1 MPSTMSSLASAEQ
14 ESHDLV
20 GLEAGLGHRFGDPGL
35 LRDATTHR
43 SWCAENGG
51 TSNERLEFLG
61 DAVLGMVVADQL
73 FRDHPGLSEG
83 HLAMIRA
90 AVVSAPALAEV
101 ARVIRLGDSI
111 RFGHG
116 ELTSG
121 GSDKESILADALE
134 AVIAAVHL
142 DGGPEAAGS
151 LVRRLFGDRLVL
163 AAVDPG
169 IQDYKTRLQ
178 ELAARESIPTP
189 RYVLTDEGPDH
200 DKRFHA
206 VVEVAG
212 GSHGPATGTSR
223 KRAEQAAARLAWDAI
238 GGTPPV
244 TDRRPSTTADTPPT
258 TSLEAT

>member
-1 MPSTMSSLASAEQ
+1 M
-14 ESHDLV
+14 
-20 GLEAGLGHRFGDPGL
+20 
-35 LRDATTHR
+35 
-43 SWCAENGG
+43 
-51 TSNERLEFLG
+51 
-61 DAVLGMVVADQL
+61 
-73 FRDHPGLSEG
+73 DHPDLSEG

-101 ARVIRLGDSI
+101 ARGIRLGDSI

-116 ELTSG
+116 ESTSG

-142 DGGPEAAGS
+142 DGGPVAAES

-223 KRAEQAAARLAWDAI
+223 KRAEQAAARMAFDAI
-238 GGTPPV
+238 AGTTPA
-244 TDRRPSTTADTPPT
+244 TDRTPSTTVDTPPT

>member
-1 MPSTMSSLASAEQ
+1 MSSLASAEQ

-83 HLAMIRA
+83 HLAMIRS
-90 AVVSAPALAEV
+90 AVV
-101 ARVIRLGDSI
+101 
-111 RFGHG
+111 
-116 ELTSG
+116 TSG

-189 RYVLTDEGPDH
+189 RYVLTDEGPDR

-223 KRAEQAAARLAWDAI
+223 KRAEQAAARMAWDAI
-238 GGTPPV
+238 GGKPSA
-244 TDRRPSTTADTPPT
+244 TDRTPSTTADTPPT